1 MGCSSS
7 LGFSSL
13 AFTGTR
19 WRSFTLLGFFLI
31 QVIFASVIISNS
43 YSDKLTWISSI
54 VGNRSPPLFA
64 YLQRPHSSN
73 AFTNLTHHYAPMARL
88 ESAMLFSREQ
98 QVNRLKR
105 RNKPKS
111 RRIEQS
117 PRVVFRNITAAN
129 KILHPVQVFHRP
141 GGEGPY
147 IVELYV
153 VVDEKFVSSFSHD
166 VVQIVTRV
174 NSIFQAVNGLF
185 AQFNVQLIIVG
196 LEIWEKNRVNLE
208 AEEHF
213 LKTLASFKRTEV
225 NVRHDCLFALLGD
238 TDQASNTRGR
248 ANREVMCKHSSC
260 VSFVRDSQY
269 MEVNET
275 ARTAAHELGHNFGLR
290 HDTENCECQGCI
302 MATGVEFG
310 TATTEWSPCS
320 IRDMP
325 NLLHYGMGACLHD
338 VPVHS
343 HTSLLPRQT
352 RLLEVNGPSVIH
364 TYTAMNTRRGTPE
377 LFQSTPTSLKRSLC
391 GNGKLDPG
399 EECDCGTADTCP
411 KEVQACCDVKT
422 CSLLAGAECATGPCC
437 DIQSAFG
444 DPSHT
449 ICKLKQSGSVCR
461 EAGNSCDLPEYC
473 DGGSEWCPADVF
485 KTDGEVCYT
494 KEGYKS
500 HCIRGGCNAPDEW
513 CRVLW
518 GPTGTAAGPGC
529 VAYNMMR
536 DDNHAVDKVANCGR
550 LRPRGD
556 ERWREMDQ
564 WPSKAC
570 SDWADAEC
578 GRLWCTHRNEK
589 AMLLGWQEQQPRM
602 EPHSQRTCVA
612 LVYDPPDPLQ
622 HSETTPETGFFGP
635 GWGDAASVTQD
646 AGMTPDG
653 TPCQRGLCYNGTC
666 IRRDQLP
673 FRKMCNCNYNG
684 VCNNLGHCHCNI
696 GYAPPDCTE
705 SGNGGSVD
713 SGPPPPS
720 WHEYGFIFAICFIVF
735 VLCPAFL
742 LCMYCLLCR
751 CRKRRL
757 IFPKS
762 GPLPPPSSYGERF
775 DWGGFFNSIWQCCRE
790 CKPYFDNDPPI
801 IVAFGPPDS
810 KDLIKVGHIFTTS
823 GNSSLRN
830 GHSRKATTAKLN
842 GNALHAVAYPVAT
855 NEPHG
860 FSPETFRRELMQ
872 EFSKGSKKPG
882 FLRDLETAWEAA
894 ERETGTSKNSSLG
907 SLTSGSGSGG
917 VRVEISSPRL
927 ENTTFKG
934 ETRSLALAARIQ
946 QQQRTARRLRLAD
959 PSISKTTVQGSH
971 HPISSIGGIS
981 ARTKQYP
988 TTPSGPAKPDISA
1001 PTLQTSTYK
1010 HDLVELPEA
1019 YSTLKNPKKG

>member
-1 MGCSSS
+1 MPFMS
-7 LGFSSL
+7 LVKDV
-13 AFTGTR
+13 AA
-19 WRSFTLLGFFLI
+19 LLGTCRI
-31 QVIFASVIISNS
+31 WVAVM
-43 YSDKLTWISSI
+43 
-54 VGNRSPPLFA
+54 
-64 YLQRPHSSN
+64 SSN
-73 AFTNLTHHYAPMARL
+73 G
-88 ESAMLFSREQ
+88 
-98 QVNRLKR
+98 
-105 RNKPKS
+105 
-111 RRIEQS
+111 
-117 PRVVFRNITAAN
+117 
-129 KILHPVQVFHRP
+129 ILHPVQVFHRP
-141 GGEGPY
+141 GGKEPY

-153 VVDEKFVSSFSHD
+153 VIDEKFVSSFSHD

-174 NSIFQAVNGLF
+174 NSIFQIVNALF
-185 AQFNVQLIIVG
+185 AQFNVQFVIVG

-225 NVRHDCLFALLGD
+225 NVRHDCLFALLERLEDWSSHTHTIVAGKSAIGRLLWGEPDIISELGLIVLRFIDFISTALSARFVLRRSISSFSGD
-238 TDQASNTRGR
+238 TDQTSNTRGR
-248 ANREVMCKHSSC
+248 ANREVMCKYSSC

-290 HDTENCECQGCI
+290 HDTENCECQGCV

-310 TATTEWSPCS
+310 TATMEWSPCS

-325 NLLHYGMGACLHD
+325 NLLHYGMG
-338 VPVHS
+338 
-343 HTSLLPRQT
+343 
-352 RLLEVNGPSVIH
+352 
-364 TYTAMNTRRGTPE
+364 TPE
-377 LFQSTPTSLKRSLC
+377 LFQSTPASLKRSLC

-399 EECDCGTADTCP
+399 EDCDCGTVDTCP

-449 ICKLKQSGSVCR
+449 TCKLKQSGSVCR

-473 DGGSEWCPADVF
+473 SGESEWCPADVF

-494 KEGYKS
+494 QEGYKVRS
-500 HCIRGGCNAPDEW
+500 RCNAPDEW

-518 GPTGTAAGPGC
+518 GPTGSAAGPGC
-529 VAYNMMR
+529 VGYNMMR
-536 DDNHAVDKVANCGR
+536 DDNHAIDKVANCGR
-550 LRPRGD
+550 LRPRDD

-570 SDWADAEC
+570 NDWQC
-578 GRLWCTHRNEK
+578 GRLWCMHRNEK
-589 AMLLGWQEQQPRM
+589 AMLIGWQEQQPRVD
-602 EPHSQRTCVA
+602 PHSQRTCVA
-612 LVYDPPDPLQ
+612 LVYDPLDPLQ
-622 HSETTPETGFFGP
+622 HSETTPETGFFGA

-666 IRRDQLP
+666 IRRDDLP
-673 FRKMCNCNYNG
+673 FRKTCNCNYNG

-696 GYAPPDCTE
+696 GYAPPDCTK
-705 SGNGGSVD
+705 SGNGGSID

-735 VLCPAFL
+735 ILCPAFL

-762 GPLPPPSSYGERF
+762 EPLPPPSYGEPF
-775 DWGGFFNSIWQCCRE
+775 DWSEFFSSIWQCCRG

-810 KDLIKVGHIFTTS
+810 KELIKFGHIFTTTGS
-823 GNSSLRN
+823 SSLRN
-830 GHSRKATTAKLN
+830 GHSVKAVTAKLN
-842 GNALHAVAYPVAT
+842 GKASHTVVYPVAA

-872 EFSKGSKKPG
+872 ELNKDSKKPG
-882 FLRDLETAWEAA
+882 FLRDLEAAWEAA
-894 ERETGTSKNSSLG
+894 GRETGASRNSSLG
-907 SLTSGSGSGG
+907 SVTSESGSGG

-946 QQQRTARRLRLAD
+946 QQQRAARCRRPVD
-959 PSISKTTVQGSH
+959 TFGSETTVQSSRH
-971 HPISSIGGIS
+971 TTSPISGTS
-981 ARTKQYP
+981 ARTKQFL
-988 TTPSGPAKPDISA
+988 TTPSEPAKLDISA
-1001 PTLQTSTYK
+1001 PTLQASTYK
-1010 HDLVELPEA
+1010 HDLMELPEA
-1019 YSTLKNPKKG
+1019 FSTLKNPKRGKNSRMISGHSTLQPKR

>member
-1 MGCSSS
+1 
-7 LGFSSL
+7 
-13 AFTGTR
+13 
-19 WRSFTLLGFFLI
+19 
-31 QVIFASVIISNS
+31 
-43 YSDKLTWISSI
+43 
-54 VGNRSPPLFA
+54 
-64 YLQRPHSSN
+64 LQS
-73 AFTNLTHHYAPMARL
+73 TV
-88 ESAMLFSREQ
+88 LFSREQ

-105 RNKPKS
+105 RNKPRS

-117 PRVVFRNITAAN
+117 PKVVFRNITVSN

-141 GGEGPY
+141 GGKEPY

-153 VVDEKFVSSFSHD
+153 VIDEKFVSSFSHD

-174 NSIFQAVNGLF
+174 NSIFQIVNALF
-185 AQFNVQLIIVG
+185 SQFNVQFVIVG

-238 TDQASNTRGR
+238 TDQTSNTRGR
-248 ANREVMCKHSSC
+248 ANREVMCKYSSC

-290 HDTENCECQGCI
+290 HDTENCECQGCV

-310 TATTEWSPCS
+310 TATMEWSPCS

-338 VPVHS
+338 APVHS
-343 HTSLLPRQT
+343 HASLLPRQT
-352 RLLEVNGPSVIH
+352 RLLEVNGPSVIR

-377 LFQSTPTSLKRSLC
+377 LFQSTPASLKRSLC

-399 EECDCGTADTCP
+399 EDCDCGTVDTCP

-437 DIQSAFG
+437 DIQSVFG

-449 ICKLKQSGSVCR
+449 TCKIKQSGSVCR
-461 EAGNSCDLPEYC
+461 KAGNSCDLPEYC
-473 DGGSEWCPADVF
+473 SGESEWCPADVF

-494 KEGYKS
+494 QEGYKS
-500 HCIRGGCNAPDEW
+500 HCIRGRCNAPDEW

-518 GPTGTAAGPGC
+518 GPTGSAAGPGC
-529 VAYNMMR
+529 VGYNVMR
-536 DDNHAVDKVANCGR
+536 DDNHAIDKVANCGR
-550 LRPRGD
+550 LRPRDD

-570 SDWADAEC
+570 NDWQVPFTTSHHAYPAVLACNTFCLSQADAEC

-589 AMLLGWQEQQPRM
+589 AMLIGWQEQQPRVD
-602 EPHSQRTCVA
+602 PHSQRTCVA
-612 LVYDPPDPLQ
+612 LVYDPLDPLQ
-622 HSETTPETGFFGP
+622 HSETTPETGFVGP

-653 TPCQRGLCYNGTC
+653 APCQRGVGSPSCMSGFNASP
-666 IRRDQLP
+666 RDDLP
-673 FRKMCNCNYNG
+673 FRKTCNCNYNG

-696 GYAPPDCTE
+696 GYAPPDCTK
-705 SGNGGSVD
+705 SGNGGSID
-713 SGPPPPS
+713 SGPPPPCR
-720 WHEYGFIFAICFIVF
+720 F
-735 VLCPAFL
+735 
-742 LCMYCLLCR
+742 CLD
-751 CRKRRL
+751 
-757 IFPKS
+757 
-762 GPLPPPSSYGERF
+762 LPFRTSQS
-775 DWGGFFNSIWQCCRE
+775 QCCRG

-810 KDLIKVGHIFTTS
+810 KELIKFGHVFTTT

-830 GHSRKATTAKLN
+830 GHSVKAVTAKLN
-842 GNALHAVAYPVAT
+842 GNASHAVVYPVAA

-872 EFSKGSKKPG
+872 ELNKDNKKPG
-882 FLRDLETAWEAA
+882 FLRDLEAAWEAA
-894 ERETGTSKNSSLG
+894 GRDTGASRNSSLG
-907 SLTSGSGSGG
+907 SVTSESGSGG

-946 QQQRTARRLRLAD
+946 QQQRAARCRRPVD
-959 PSISKTTVQGSH
+959 TFGSETTVQSSRH
-971 HPISSIGGIS
+971 TTSPISGTS
-981 ARTKQYP
+981 ARTKQFL
-988 TTPSGPAKPDISA
+988 TNPSEPAKIDISA
-1001 PTLQTSTYK
+1001 PTLQASTYK
-1010 HDLVELPEA
+1010 HDLMELPEA
-1019 YSTLKNPKKG
+1019 FSTLKNPKRGKNSRMISGHSTLQPKR